1 MIKDIIIAIDGHSGC
16 GKSTTSRLLAKNLN
30 FKYLDSGA
38 MYRAVTLY
46 FVNKGVSQND
56 TKKIKDELNNIIID
70 FKYVEDNQHIFLND
84 QDVENEI
91 RSDEISNQVSLFSS
105 NSSIRKF
112 LVNKQKT
119 FGINKNIV
127 VEGRDITTVVFPDA
141 EIKVFMTADI
151 QVRAKRRFNEMKSK
165 NPDITYSDVIKN
177 LEDRDI
183 QDSTRKDSPLM
194 VADDAFILDT
204 SDLEINDQVDKIINF
219 ISNKFSQFFS

>member
-46 FVNKGVSQND
+46 FVNKGIYEND
-56 TKKIKDELNNIIID
+56 TKKIKDELINIIID

-84 QDVENEI
+84 LDVENEI
-91 RSDEISNQVSLFSS
+91 RSDEISNQVSSFSS

-219 ISNKFSQFFS
+219 ISNKFS

>member
-46 FVNKGVSQND
+46 FVNIGVSQND

-84 QDVENEI
+84 QDIENEI

-219 ISNKFSQFFS
+219 ISNKFS

>member
-56 TKKIKDELNNIIID
+56 TKKIKDELKNIIID

-219 ISNKFSQFFS
+219 ISNKFS

>member
-219 ISNKFSQFFS
+219 ISNKFS

>member
-1 MIKDIIIAIDGHSGC
+1 MIRDIIIAIDGHSGC

-70 FKYVEDNQHIFLND
+70 FKYVEDNQHVFLND

-219 ISNKFSQFFS
+219 ISNKFS

>member
-1 MIKDIIIAIDGHSGC
+1 MIRDIIIAIDGHSGC

-46 FVNKGVSQND
+46 FVNKGVFHID

-105 NSSIRKF
+105 NSLIRKF

-183 QDSTRKDSPLM
+183 QDSTRKDSPLL

-219 ISNKFSQFFS
+219 ISNKFS

>member
-46 FVNKGVSQND
+46 FVYKGVSQND
-56 TKKIKDELNNIIID
+56 TKKIKDELDNIIID

-84 QDVENEI
+84 RDVENEI

-112 LVNKQKT
+112 LVNKQKA

-165 NPDITYSDVIKN
+165 NPDITYSDVIRN
-177 LEDRDI
+177 LENRDI
-183 QDSTRKDSPLM
+183 QDSTRKDSPLK
-194 VADDAFILDT
+194 VAEDAFILDT
-204 SDLEINDQVDKIINF
+204 SDLEINDQVDKIIDF
-219 ISNKFSQFFS
+219 IENKFS

>member
-38 MYRAVTLY
+38 MDRAVTLY

-70 FKYVEDNQHIFLND
+70 FKYIEDNQHIFLND

-204 SDLEINDQVDKIINF
+204 SDLEINDQVDKII
-219 ISNKFSQFFS
+219 KK

>member
-38 MYRAVTLY
+38 MYRAVTHY
-46 FVNKGVSQND
+46 FINKGVSQND

-219 ISNKFSQFFS
+219 ISNKFS

>member
-46 FVNKGVSQND
+46 FINKRVSQND

-219 ISNKFSQFFS
+219 ISNKFS

>member
-46 FVNKGVSQND
+46 FVYKGLSQND
-56 TKKIKDELNNIIID
+56 TKKIKDELDNIIID

-84 QDVENEI
+84 RDVENEI

-112 LVNKQKT
+112 LVNKQKA

-165 NPDITYSDVIKN
+165 NPDITYSDVIRN
-177 LEDRDI
+177 LENRDI
-183 QDSTRKDSPLM
+183 QDSTRKDSPLK
-194 VADDAFILDT
+194 VAEDAFILDT

-219 ISNKFSQFFS
+219 IENKFS

>member
-56 TKKIKDELNNIIID
+56 TKKIKDELINIIID

-91 RSDEISNQVSLFSS
+91 RSDEISNQVSSFSS

-219 ISNKFSQFFS
+219 ISNKFS

>member
-194 VADDAFILDT
+194 VAGDAFILDT

-219 ISNKFSQFFS
+219 ISNKFS

>member
-91 RSDEISNQVSLFSS
+91 RSDEISNQVSFFSS
-105 NSSIRKF
+105 NSSIREF

-219 ISNKFSQFFS
+219 ISNKFS

>member
-46 FVNKGVSQND
+46 FIYKGVSHND
-56 TKKIKDELNNIIID
+56 TKKIKDELDNIIID

-84 QDVENEI
+84 RDVENEI

-112 LVNKQKT
+112 LVNKQKA

-141 EIKVFMTADI
+141 EVKVFMTADI

-165 NPDITYSDVIKN
+165 NPDITYSDVIRN
-177 LEDRDI
+177 LENRDI
-183 QDSTRKDSPLM
+183 QDSTRKDSPLK
-194 VADDAFILDT
+194 VAEDAFILDT

-219 ISNKFSQFFS
+219 IENKFS

>member
-112 LVNKQKT
+112 LVNKQKA

-165 NPDITYSDVIKN
+165 NPDITYSDVIRN
-177 LEDRDI
+177 LENRDI
-183 QDSTRKDSPLM
+183 RDSTRKDSPLK
-194 VADDAFILDT
+194 VAEDAFILDT

-219 ISNKFSQFFS
+219 IENKFS

>member
-70 FKYVEDNQHIFLND
+70 FKYVEDNQHVFLND

-91 RSDEISNQVSLFSS
+91 RYDEISNQVSLFSS

-219 ISNKFSQFFS
+219 ISNKFS

>member
-46 FVNKGVSQND
+46 FVNKGISEND
-56 TKKIKDELNNIIID
+56 TKKIKDELINIIID

-219 ISNKFSQFFS
+219 ISNKFS

>member
-204 SDLEINDQVDKIINF
+204 SDLEIKDQVDKIINF
-219 ISNKFSQFFS
+219 ISNKFS

>member
-56 TKKIKDELNNIIID
+56 IKKIKDELNNIIID

>member
-1 MIKDIIIAIDGHSGC
+1 MIRDIIIAIDGHSGC

-70 FKYVEDNQHIFLND
+70 FNYVEDNQHVFLND

-91 RSDEISNQVSLFSS
+91 RYDEISNQVSLFSS

-219 ISNKFSQFFS
+219 ISNKFS

>member
-56 TKKIKDELNNIIID
+56 TKKIIDELNNIIID

-219 ISNKFSQFFS
+219 ISNKFS

>member
-38 MYRAVTLY
+38 MYRAVTFY

-70 FKYVEDNQHIFLND
+70 FKYVEDNQHVFLND

-91 RSDEISNQVSLFSS
+91 RYDEISNQVSLFSS

-194 VADDAFILDT
+194 VSDDAFILDT

-219 ISNKFSQFFS
+219 ISNKFS

>member
-1 MIKDIIIAIDGHSGC
+1 MKDIIIAIDGHSGC

-46 FVNKGVSQND
+46 FINKRVSQND

-219 ISNKFSQFFS
+219 ISNKFS

>member
-38 MYRAVTLY
+38 MYRAVTQY
-46 FVNKGVSQND
+46 FVYKGVSHID
-56 TKKIKDELNNIIID
+56 TKKIKDELDNIIID

-84 QDVENEI
+84 RDVENEI

-112 LVNKQKT
+112 LVNKQKA

-219 ISNKFSQFFS
+219 ISNKFS

>member
-70 FKYVEDNQHIFLND
+70 FKYIEDNQHIFLND

-91 RSDEISNQVSLFSS
+91 RSDEISNHVSLFSS

-219 ISNKFSQFFS
+219 ISNKFS

>member
-70 FKYVEDNQHIFLND
+70 FKYVGDNQHIFLND

-151 QVRAKRRFNEMKSK
+151 HVRAKRRFNEMKSK

-219 ISNKFSQFFS
+219 ISNKFS

>member
-70 FKYVEDNQHIFLND
+70 FKYVEDNQHVFLND

-105 NSSIRKF
+105 NSLIRKF

-219 ISNKFSQFFS
+219 ISNKFS

>member
-183 QDSTRKDSPLM
+183 PRKDSPLM

-219 ISNKFSQFFS
+219 ISNKFS

>member
-56 TKKIKDELNNIIID
+56 TKKIKDELDNIIID

-84 QDVENEI
+84 RDVENEI
-91 RSDEISNQVSLFSS
+91 RSDEISNKVSLFSS

-112 LVNKQKT
+112 LVNKQKA

-219 ISNKFSQFFS
+219 ISNKFS

>member
-1 MIKDIIIAIDGHSGC
+1 MIRDIIIAIDGHSGC

-46 FVNKGVSQND
+46 FVNRGISQND
-56 TKKIKDELNNIIID
+56 TKKIKDELDNIIID

-84 QDVENEI
+84 RDVENEI

-219 ISNKFSQFFS
+219 ISNKFS

>member
-1 MIKDIIIAIDGHSGC
+1 MIRDIIIAIDGHSGC

-194 VADDAFILDT
+194 VADDAFILNT

-219 ISNKFSQFFS
+219 ISNKFS

>member
-219 ISNKFSQFFS
+219 IIV

>member
-119 FGINKNIV
+119 LGINKNIV

-219 ISNKFSQFFS
+219 ISNKFS

>member
-70 FKYVEDNQHIFLND
+70 FKYVEDNQHVFLND

-219 ISNKFSQFFS
+219 ISNKFS

>member
-1 MIKDIIIAIDGHSGC
+1 MIRDIIIAIDGHSGC

-112 LVNKQKT
+112 LVDKQKT

-219 ISNKFSQFFS
+219 ISNKFS

>member
-1 MIKDIIIAIDGHSGC
+1 MGSEMC
-16 GKSTTSRLLAKNLN
+16 
-30 FKYLDSGA
+30 
-38 MYRAVTLY
+38 
-46 FVNKGVSQND
+46 
-56 TKKIKDELNNIIID
+56 
-70 FKYVEDNQHIFLND
+70 
-84 QDVENEI
+84 I
-91 RSDEISNQVSLFSS
+91 RD
-105 NSSIRKF
+105 R
-112 LVNKQKT
+112 
-119 FGINKNIV
+119 
-127 VEGRDITTVVFPDA
+127 GRDITTVVFPDA

-219 ISNKFSQFFS
+219 ISNKFS

>member
-194 VADDAFILDT
+194 VADDAFVLDT

-219 ISNKFSQFFS
+219 ISNKFS